1 MLLWKFKTNKKLKQI
16 DDTIDYTLASDNPL
30 RFKKNLLE
38 TRQKLIMKTGDKIR
52 FDKEKYDVN
61 KEVAEISTLSSGEID
76 KYKYVINEELLLS
89 IKDKL

>member
-1 MLLWKFKTNKKLKQI
+1 
-16 DDTIDYTLASDNPL
+16 
-30 RFKKNLLE
+30 
-38 TRQKLIMKTGDKIR
+38 MKTGDKIR
-52 FDKEKYDVN
+52 FDKQKYDVN

>member
-52 FDKEKYDVN
+52 FDKQNMMLTKR
-61 KEVAEISTLSSGEID
+61 
-76 KYKYVINEELLLS
+76 
-89 IKDKL
+89 